1 MIHAL
6 AFLLYHVERYT
17 FCLLYTTLNS
27 KKSRQH
33 QLNWYVATAT
43 YCLHNQKKMGW
54 LIPTRSPFLP
64 WLELNSAV
72 LLFNML
78 YNLKNYYVWHH
89 NKGLGSQGNICYI
102 TCYIAY
108 VITDWI
114 FFYNMLYDKL
124 NLYNWLFSLC
134 YNRLD

>member
-43 YCLHNQKKMGW
+43 YCLHNQKNGVIDPNKES
-54 LIPTRSPFLP
+54 IPT
-64 WLELNSAV
+64 V
-72 LLFNML
+72 TGI
-78 YNLKNYYVWHH
+78 K
-89 NKGLGSQGNICYI
+89 
-102 TCYIAY
+102 
-108 VITDWI
+108 
-114 FFYNMLYDKL
+114 
-124 NLYNWLFSLC
+124 
-134 YNRLD
+134 